1 MENCN
6 QISFQIYNFEPSSKS
21 KTKTNF
27 HWIDSAV
34 LINFEILWAV
44 IIQFYTKS

>member
-6 QISFQIYNFEPSSKS
+6 QISFQIYNFEPSS
-21 KTKTNF
+21 KTNF

-44 IIQFYTKS
+44 IIQFYTIS